1 MDEYV
6 DIITENG
13 EKTGRTCLKSEAHK
27 NGILHASVH
36 IWIFDTTKNVLNQK
50 RAANKDTFPNL
61 WDVSVAG
68 HISAGEMARVS
79 ALREAEEEVGL
90 TINSNQLT
98 FLTTFRKKI
107 HHHKNLIDFE
117 LHYIYLCEINFD
129 IGSLKI
135 QKEEVSDATSIK
147 LADLTKQVKTLDNNF
162 VPHGADYYELLFN
175 EIANYTS

>member
-1 MDEYV
+1 MDEYI

-36 IWIFDTTKNVLNQK
+36 IWIFDTNKNVLIQK

-129 IGSLKI
+129 IDSLKL
-135 QKEEVSDATSIK
+135 QKEEVSEIK
-147 LADLTKQVKTLDNNF
+147 TIKFKNLIQQVNSPNTNF
-162 VPHGADYYELLFN
+162 VPHGAAYYELIFN